1 MRMKRPGSMA
11 MTWELTGRE
20 RLEDR
25 KVQRMVSSFPAG
37 QLG

>member
-1 MRMKRPGSMA
+1 MRMKRPGSMD

-25 KVQRMVSSFPAG
+25 KVQRMISSFPTG